1 MEITNKLWKAGI
13 NAEYLYKSKANIR
26 KQFDAA
32 EKAGAK
38 LAVILGKEEYPQGQL
53 RIKVLGQGEENEG
66 ELVTKD
72 ELLAAVQ
79 AKLSSDIDDISRIIK
94 GL

>member
-72 ELLAAVQ
+72 ELLAVQ